1 MNPSNRRLI
10 GFLSSL
16 LAIAGL
22 WRAAE
27 RFDPVTRSI
36 AGEYAVLG
44 YDPRPSES
52 CAMPCTGPSCKVD
65 DVA

>member
-1 MNPSNRRLI
+1 MNPYNRRLI

-36 AGEYAVLG
+36 TAQYAELG

-52 CAMPCTGPSCKVD
+52 CAMPCTGPSQKVD
-65 DVA
+65 DAA